1 MKNPNLDLLLK
12 IAHRLRPLLDE
23 VVFVGGCTTA
33 LLITDPGAEAIRP
46 TYDVDVIVEITS
58 YADYTVFSERL
69 RTLGFQEDSSEG
81 APLCRWQW
89 EQTKLDVMPL
99 DENVLGFSNRWYRET
114 MTKAE
119 PVRLDPKTVIRAIT
133 APYFLATKLEAFHGR
148 GRGDVFASH
157 DLEDVIAVID
167 GRPTIT
173 EEIQAADASIH
184 TFISRTI
191 ASLLADRR
199 FLDALP
205 GYLLP
210 DTANQRRLGQLK
222 STLETIS
229 SNKEL

>member
-1 MKNPNLDLLLK
+1 
-12 IAHRLRPLLDE
+12 
-23 VVFVGGCTTA
+23 
-33 LLITDPGAEAIRP
+33 
-46 TYDVDVIVEITS
+46 
-58 YADYTVFSERL
+58 
-69 RTLGFQEDSSEG
+69 
-81 APLCRWQW
+81 
-89 EQTKLDVMPL
+89 
-99 DENVLGFSNRWYRET
+99 

-148 GRGDVFASH
+148 GRGDLFASH
-157 DLEDVIAVID
+157 DIEDVIAVID

-173 EEIQAADASIH
+173 EEIQAADASVR